1 MYVTE
6 PGIGGLY
13 LIDMAVGTQSA
24 YYNERKIKSALYN
37 PNSKAN
43 KKERQKLGIPDPIP
57 VYKNKGKK
65 NKKKGKK

>member
-6 PGIGGLY
+6 PGIEGLY

-43 KKERQKLGIPDPIP
+43 KKERQKLGIPDPVP
-57 VYKNKGKK
+57 VYKKER
-65 NKKKGKK
+65 

>member
-1 MYVTE
+1 
-6 PGIGGLY
+6 
-13 LIDMAVGTQSA
+13 MAVGTQSA

-57 VYKNKGKK
+57 VYK
-65 NKKKGKK
+65 KKGKKEEKER